1 MDIVN
6 TPYWVGQY
14 ILVLLGYLLIAFAWP
29 HVVFQEHLRQKSP
42 IYRFAFCI
50 SVQTVL
56 INDGGAGAGAAAY
69 PEPLDHLRL
78 FWCSPFCFL
87 ASGRCGQTRQSF
99 STI

>member
-50 SVQTVL
+50 SV
-56 INDGGAGAGAAAY
+56 
-69 PEPLDHLRL
+69 
-78 FWCSPFCFL
+78 
-87 ASGRCGQTRQSF
+87 
-99 STI
+99 